1 MCYAGGFSVLPVRT
15 HRSRCNDFFG
25 TTPETLPRQRLGS
38 YATRRTEMAM
48 SVPSPETSWI
58 LLVCCFKHEIHLG
71 YFGMMTYDHFRF
83 DGSKFGVIRRMPPF
97 CDRIKGHDFGG
108 VKQLNCQSCVWHVSP
123 IHINTS
129 QYLNIPQYCKRET
142 RLPVSFD
149 LVWPKLLPS
158 YLPRWSLPWQSST
171 NTALP
176 WQARC
181 LPWQPWWLRPRKLPR
196 CAPWSLQFLRS
207 LRRQPRWI
215 RRAWTWFG
223 APGCCE
229 AWSRYGYGSIPINAI
244 FRGMNIHLPA
254 ILMFTRGTRFW
265 HTAIFFQLLDD
276 M

>member
-1 MCYAGGFSVLPVRT
+1 
-15 HRSRCNDFFG
+15 
-25 TTPETLPRQRLGS
+25 
-38 YATRRTEMAM
+38 
-48 SVPSPETSWI
+48 
-58 LLVCCFKHEIHLG
+58 
-71 YFGMMTYDHFRF
+71 MMTYDHFRF

-108 VKQLNCQSCVWHVSP
+108 VKQLNCQSCIWHVSP

-244 FRGMNIHLPA
+244 FRGMNIHKSQLFWCEQKGYKVLTHCHIFPTFGWHVIA
-254 ILMFTRGTRFW
+254 YTCLYFIYWFIYLHVWFFLAWSKKSSSCGRRNSFRFKISLADIPNLIHCWMTQYERGWSRW
-265 HTAIFFQLLDD
+265 RRI
-276 M
+276 